1 MRENTPLTA
10 SSPSALLEDAG
21 VAVGQTPQQLTRVG
35 AGAHLCVIYERFEDE
50 MTALVPY
57 VRMGL
62 ERGERCIC
70 AVEARDVE
78 AVASAMAARGVDVE
92 RERARKALIFLSQ
105 REAFLRSGDF
115 IPEQMVAFIR
125 KLEEDALAE
134 GYTGLR
140 TSGEMT
146 WTLGSQPGCEQL
158 IRYESLLNRS
168 LPGSH
173 WLTVC
178 HYHRSCFRPEII
190 RDVLRTHPLALIGD
204 EVFENLFYETPEM
217 MLGEE
222 SAARRVEWMV
232 TQLKRVR
239 AGERTLVALG
249 QRLAE
254 QARENARLYEQ
265 AREAVQVRD
274 DFLSVASHELKTP
287 LTPLH
292 LRLQAL
298 KREAVTDSIE
308 PLSRERVMRMVEG
321 AEQQL
326 RKLAVL
332 VDDLLDVARLTAG
345 QLLMSWEDVDLAEV
359 AREVAAR
366 FAQQAERVGC
376 ELEVAAD
383 VPVMG
388 RWDRLRLEQVMTNL
402 LSNALKYG
410 AGHPVHVRTEA
421 GSGWAVL
428 EVRDEGIGIEPEHL
442 ARIFGKFER
451 AVSGRHYG
459 GLGLGLY
466 ITNQMVEAMEGHIQV
481 ESQPGRGAT
490 FRVELPRRPEHAA

>member
-1 MRENTPLTA
+1 MRESTPLA
-10 SSPSALLEDAG
+10 APSPSAQLEEAG
-21 VAVGQTPQQLTRVG
+21 VAVGHAPQQLTRVG
-35 AGAHLCVIYERFEDE
+35 AGDHLCLIYERFEDQVRA
-50 MTALVPY
+50 MVPY
-57 VRMGL
+57 LRMGL

-70 AVEARDVE
+70 AVEERGVE
-78 AVASAMAARGVDVE
+78 AMAAAMAAQGLDVE
-92 RERARKALIFLSQ
+92 GARARKALVFLTQ

-115 IPEQMVAFIR
+115 VPEQMVAFIR

-134 GYTGLR
+134 GFTGLR

-146 WTLGSQPGCEQL
+146 WTLGSRPGCARL
-158 IRYESLLNRS
+158 IRYESLLNCS

-173 WLTVC
+173 WLTIC
-178 HYHRSCFRPEII
+178 HYHRGRFRPEII
-190 RDVLRTHPLALIGD
+190 RDVLRTHPVALIGD
-204 EVFENLFYETPEM
+204 EVFENLFYESPEM
-217 MLGEE
+217 MLGRE
-222 SAARRVEWMV
+222 SAARRVEWMMS
-232 TQLKRVR
+232 QLQRVR
-239 AGERTLVALG
+239 AGERTLVSMG

-254 QARENARLYEQ
+254 QARENARLYEE
-265 AREAVQVRD
+265 AREAVRVRD

-287 LTPLH
+287 LTPLQ

-298 KREAVTDSIE
+298 RREAETDSLE
-308 PLSRERVMRMVEG
+308 PLPRERVARMVEG
-321 AEQQL
+321 AELQL
-326 RKLAVL
+326 RKLASL

-345 QLLMSWEDVDLAEV
+345 KLLLSWEDVDLSELV
-359 AREVAAR
+359 REVVGR

-376 ELEVAAD
+376 ALEVAAD

-410 AGHPVHVRTEA
+410 AGRPVHVRAEA
-421 GSGWAVL
+421 GPEWAVL
-428 EVRDEGIGIEPEHL
+428 EVRDEGIGIAPEHL

-466 ITNQMVEAMEGHIQV
+466 ITNQMVAAMEGHILV

-490 FRVELPRRPEHAA
+490 FRVELPRQPEHAA

>member
-1 MRENTPLTA
+1 
-10 SSPSALLEDAG
+10 
-21 VAVGQTPQQLTRVG
+21 
-35 AGAHLCVIYERFEDE
+35 
-50 MTALVPY
+50 
-57 VRMGL
+57 
-62 ERGERCIC
+62 
-70 AVEARDVE
+70 
-78 AVASAMAARGVDVE
+78 
-92 RERARKALIFLSQ
+92 
-105 REAFLRSGDF
+105 
-115 IPEQMVAFIR
+115 
-125 KLEEDALAE
+125 
-134 GYTGLR
+134 
-140 TSGEMT
+140 
-146 WTLGSQPGCEQL
+146 
-158 IRYESLLNRS
+158 
-168 LPGSH
+168 
-173 WLTVC
+173 
-178 HYHRSCFRPEII
+178 
-190 RDVLRTHPLALIGD
+190 
-204 EVFENLFYETPEM
+204 
-217 MLGEE
+217 
-222 SAARRVEWMV
+222 
-232 TQLKRVR
+232 
-239 AGERTLVALG
+239 
-249 QRLAE
+249 
-254 QARENARLYEQ
+254 
-265 AREAVQVRD
+265 
-274 DFLSVASHELKTP
+274 
-287 LTPLH
+287 
-292 LRLQAL
+292 L

-308 PLSRERVMRMVEG
+308 PLSRERVTRMVEG

-345 QLLMSWEDVDLAEV
+345 QLLMSWEDMDLAEV

-410 AGHPVHVRTEA
+410 VGHPVHVRTEA
-421 GSGWAVL
+421 GTEWALL